1 MGDGKII
8 DLFFERSEEAIVPT
22 QKMCGRKVRAQS
34 KNCALMHLI
43 ITFRQPAAIYR
54 GLVFIK
60 TLKLYFP
67 LI

>member
-1 MGDGKII
+1 MDDGKII
-8 DLFFERSEEAIVPT
+8 DLFFERSEEAIVPA
-22 QKMCGRKVRAQS
+22 QKMCGRKVRAQFFD
-34 KNCALMHLI
+34 CALMHLN

-54 GLVFIK
+54 GLAFIK